1 MSNLSIER
9 VAQFVLSPLDNP
21 LTRGEQMELA
31 QFFLEI
37 QRQITTFK
45 ALPDTP
51 ITDDHIKQVINGYE
65 KGWAM
70 MIVPYRITYGL
81 AKEVQ
86 AKRAMSEEE

>member
-1 MSNLSIER
+1 
-9 VAQFVLSPLDNP
+9 
-21 LTRGEQMELA
+21 MELA

>member
-21 LTRGEQMELA
+21 LTRDEQMELA

-65 KGWAM
+65 KGWE
-70 MIVPYRITYGL
+70 MIVPCRITYGL